1 MSTPDAKRFVGNGE
15 PIRETNPWTHNEWL
29 CRPDLVAAEKLLMV
43 RATMPPGHCHPF
55 HFHPHRE
62 EIIHVVSGRA
72 EQWVGGEFRILG
84 PGEIA
89 HLPAGIVHGTFNP
102 FDETLVFHA
111 ILSPAKLPPDL
122 EREEDPHDVSSEEPW
137 ASIRA
142 GMTPCRLL
150 SEGAAEG

>member
-1 MSTPDAKRFVGNGE
+1 MSDPKKRFVLNGE

-62 EIIHVVSGRA
+62 EIIHVLEGRA
-72 EQWVGGEFRILG
+72 EQWVGDEYRILG

-89 HLPAGIVHGTFNP
+89 HLPAGVIHATFNP
-102 FDETLVFHA
+102 FEETLVFHA
-111 ILSPAKLPPDL
+111 ILSPALLPSPQD
-122 EREEDPHDVSSEEPW
+122 RDEDPKDVSAEEPW
-137 ASIRA
+137 ASIRE
-142 GMTPCRLL
+142 GMTPCRML
-150 SEGAAEG
+150 G

>member
-1 MSTPDAKRFVGNGE
+1 MPHPPKRFVQAGE
-15 PIRETNPWTHNEWL
+15 PVCETNPWTHNEWL
-29 CRPDLVAAEKLLMV
+29 CRPDLVPAEKLLMV

-55 HFHPHRE
+55 HLHPHRE

-72 EQWVGGEFRILG
+72 EQWVGDEYRILG

-111 ILSPAKLPPDL
+111 ILSPAKLPPEQ
-122 EREEDPHDVSSEEPW
+122 ERDGDPRDVSQEEPW

-142 GMTPCRLL
+142 GMTPCRML
-150 SEGAAEG
+150 